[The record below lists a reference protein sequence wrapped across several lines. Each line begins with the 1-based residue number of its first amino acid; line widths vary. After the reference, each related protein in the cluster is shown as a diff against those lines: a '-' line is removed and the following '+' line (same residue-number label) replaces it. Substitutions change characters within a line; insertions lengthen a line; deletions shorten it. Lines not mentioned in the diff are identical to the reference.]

1 MVVIAKYFYNSIW
14 VMIMIDYK
22 IIGKRIQNAR
32 LESKLTQEQLAEQ
45 LQISTN
51 YLSKVETGR
60 EKPNLEM
67 IDRICSNLKA
77 SLPFLLTGVVEESNT
92 YMQTDISNLLQ
103 TCSPTKI
110 KLIYDI
116 ISRIAEEQF

>member
-1 MVVIAKYFYNSIW
+1 
-14 VMIMIDYK
+14 MIDYK

-32 LESKLTQEQLAEQ
+32 LETKLTQEQLAEK

-51 YLSKVETGR
+51 YLSKVETGK

-67 IDRICSNLKA
+67 IDKICNNLKIP
-77 SLPFLLTGVVEESNT
+77 LPFLLTGVATESDT

-103 TCSPTKI
+103 KCSPAKT

-116 ISRIAEEQF
+116 VSRIAEEQF

>member
-1 MVVIAKYFYNSIW
+1 
-14 VMIMIDYK
+14 MIDYK
-22 IIGKRIQNAR
+22 IIGKRIQKAR
-32 LESKLTQEQLAEQ
+32 LNAKLTQEQLVEK

-67 IDRICSNLKA
+67 LDRICSNLDV
-77 SLPFLLTGVVEESNT
+77 SLSYLLTGVSEESAA
-92 YMQTDISNLLQ
+92 YMQNDIVEILSK
-103 TCSPTKI
+103 CSPSKV

-116 ISRIAEEQF
+116 ALRIHEDN

>member
-1 MVVIAKYFYNSIW
+1 
-14 VMIMIDYK
+14 MIDYK

-32 LESKLTQEQLAEQ
+32 LETKLTQEQLAEK

-67 IDRICSNLKA
+67 IDRICNNLNV
-77 SLPFLLTGVVEESNT
+77 SLPFLLTGVVEESDT
-92 YMQTDISNLLQ
+92 YMQSDISSLLQ
-103 TCSPTKI
+103 KCSPAKT

>member
-1 MVVIAKYFYNSIW
+1 
-14 VMIMIDYK
+14 MIDYK

-32 LESKLTQEQLAEQ
+32 LEAKLTQERLAEQ

-67 IDRICSNLKA
+67 IDKICDNLKV
-77 SLPFLLTGVVEESNT
+77 SLSFLLTGVVEESDT

-103 TCSPTKI
+103 KCSPTKI